1 MMRVAPILLLA
12 LLAAGCDALP
22 AGPNPPAGQS
32 TAAPERPRFPA
43 PDRPVAAIVS
53 DQWSDEESRDNAREA
68 ETVFRHLGIR
78 PGLTV
83 ADIGAGS
90 GYYTVRLSPAVQP
103 GGRVLA
109 NDIMPDYL
117 NRLRRRVA
125 DAGLANVEFILGDA
139 GDARLPPA
147 STDIAL
153 MVHMYHEI
161 EDPYQLLWRLHDS
174 LKPGGRVAIIDAD
187 RPTSRH
193 GTPPALLRCEL
204 AAVGFAQVGF
214 HELELGNYLAIFV
227 PETRPAPEAIRPCRA

>member
-1 MMRVAPILLLA
+1 MSRLLFLLLP
-12 LLAAGCDALP
+12 LLVIACDALP
-22 AGPNPPAGQS
+22 ASQPVPATPPA
-32 TAAPERPRFPA
+32 AAPGGPRFPA

-53 DQWSDEESRDNAREA
+53 DQWSDEASRDNAREA
-68 ETVFRHLGIR
+68 ETVFRHLDIR

-103 GGRVLA
+103 GGRVIA

-125 DAGLANVEFILGDA
+125 DAGLDNVHFILGDA
-139 GDARLPPA
+139 GDAKLPPA
-147 STDIAL
+147 STDTAL

-161 EDPYQLLWRLHDS
+161 EEPYALLWRLHDA
-174 LKPGGRVAIIDAD
+174 LRPGGRVAIIDAD

-204 AAVGFAQVGF
+204 AAVGYAQVAF
-214 HELELGNYLAIFV
+214 HELEMGNYLAIFV
-227 PETRPAPEAIRPCRA
+227 PEARPEPEAIRPCRA